1 MINRII
7 TIALFLAASCVMRA
21 SLEDVLAPLP
31 AVVVV
36 SAVEK
41 PIESQ
46 ADSREST
53 MARSQD
59 SRSVEFNQSSNVPVT
74 TESDFVSFPITRE
87 DLLNAIEEEVQRSVR
102 PVGEVSLSPL
112 RSLPNL
118 LEYSQPFNV
127 RVSGIPVRLSRSST
141 MNLNIQVENDEG
153 VVGNWAMTFR
163 PHLVSEAW
171 FPTGHLRKG
180 DLGTESD
187 FEIRRVDLLL
197 EPDAVNANLDVLRK
211 HEYSRD
217 LHPGNPLKWSDLN
230 ERSLVRKG
238 QVVEVN
244 AHQGMIAISMRARA
258 QEDGVLGDVVFL
270 RNLDSTKDFSGEVTG
285 EGRVQVTF

>member
-1 MINRII
+1 MMNRII
-7 TIALFLAASCVMRA
+7 IIALSLAVSCVMHA

-31 AVVVV
+31 AIVVV
-36 SAVEK
+36 SVVEN
-41 PIESQ
+41 PVESQ
-46 ADSREST
+46 ADSRESAT
-53 MARSQD
+53 VREQV
-59 SRSVEFNQSSNVPVT
+59 SRSLKFNRVSNVPVT

-102 PVGEVSLSPL
+102 PVGEVTLSPL

-153 VVGNWAMTFR
+153 VVGNWALTFR

-171 FPTGHLRKG
+171 FAKGHLRRG
-180 DLGTESD
+180 DLGSESD
-187 FEIRRVDLLL
+187 FETRRVDLLV

-230 ERSLVRKG
+230 ERSLVKKG
-238 QVVEVN
+238 QVVDVK
-244 AHQGMIAISMRARA
+244 AYQGMIAISMRAKA

-270 RNLDSTKDFSGEVTG
+270 RNLDSSKDFSGEVIG